1 MFTLKANYTLKDTKF
16 FCIRDITWSR
26 LDGTKLG
33 RRCFSFF
40 IALIL
45 IVLESLIL
53 SCGSNG
59 ELHKWKVTSNEFKP
73 DSAIQTQQKH
83 ILNKVTCHPNDVNL
97 VLSGGQD
104 GIIELYDLRMKEK
117 ARHCRHD
124 AEEKVTDIQVCP
136 VSGSSQFAS
145 GTDIGHVY
153 IWDIRGST
161 TTKIS
166 KYKPHVHEVHLD
178 WHPEEKNWLAT
189 ASKDRLIH
197 VRTLITAATHFQ
209 SPYICK

>member
-1 MFTLKANYTLKDTKF
+1 LYQIEDEKKSFTLRANYTLKDTKF
-16 FCIRDITWSR
+16 FCIRDLTWSR
-26 LDGTKLG
+26 LD
-33 RRCFSFF
+33 
-40 IALIL
+40 
-45 IVLESLIL
+45 ESLIL

-73 DSAIQTQQKH
+73 DFSIQTQQKH

-104 GIIELYDLRMKEK
+104 GVIELYDLRLKERI
-117 ARHCRHD
+117 RHFKHD

-145 GTDIGHVY
+145 GSDIGHVY
-153 IWDIRGST
+153 IWDMRGAT
-161 TTKIS
+161 NMKIS

-197 VRTLITAATHFQ
+197 VNGLQYSIYFKLLNHLKTNKFKRFLIRL
-209 SPYICK
+209 

>member
-1 MFTLKANYTLKDTKF
+1 MTEVIYQFNLFLPQKINF
-16 FCIRDITWSR
+16 P
-26 LDGTKLG
+26 
-33 RRCFSFF
+33 
-40 IALIL
+40 
-45 IVLESLIL
+45 ESLIL

-73 DSAIQTQQKH
+73 ESSIQTQQKH

-104 GIIELYDLRMKEK
+104 GIIEIYDLRMKEK
-117 ARHCRHD
+117 VRHCRHD
-124 AEEKVTDIQVCP
+124 AEEKVTDIQVSP

-145 GTDIGHVY
+145 GSDIGHTYV
-153 IWDIRGST
+153 WDIRGIT
-161 TTKIS
+161 TMKIS

-197 VRTLITAATHFQ
+197 VRMLFSMCFTIEFILF
-209 SPYICK
+209 